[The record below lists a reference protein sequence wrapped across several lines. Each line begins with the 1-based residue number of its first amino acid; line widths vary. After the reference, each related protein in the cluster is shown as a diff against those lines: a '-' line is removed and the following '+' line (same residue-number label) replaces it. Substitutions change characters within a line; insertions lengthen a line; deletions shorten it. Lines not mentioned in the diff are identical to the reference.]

1 MAHNGNPGSELT
13 TRQRRG
19 IAALLTEP
27 DVKAAAQAAG
37 VGYRTLMR
45 WLAELPEFRAAL
57 TQAEGETIDA
67 AGRRLLAGQDSALN
81 VLAEIMDNH
90 DNRPG
95 DRRQAAAAWLD
106 FALRWRELRNVE
118 QRLTELESAV
128 YAQPNQAIR

>member
-1 MAHNGNPGSELT
+1 MATNGNPGSELSP
-13 TRQRRG
+13 RQRRA
-19 IAALLTEP
+19 IAALLSEP
-27 DVKAAAQAAG
+27 DVKAAAKAANI
-37 VGYRTLMR
+37 GYRTINR

-57 TQAEGETIDA
+57 TQAEGATIDA

-95 DRRQAAAAWLD
+95 DRMRAAAAWLD

-118 QRLTELESAV
+118 ERLADLEAAV
-128 YAQPNQAIR
+128 YGKHNQAIR